1 MHDRQLKT
9 SLLFC
14 ADFHLALTF
23 TITRW
28 SIYCIWSTDWDIFIK
43 SKNRSEVIDFG
54 WLLTFQ
60 WAQLIRNSIPVD
72 IAD

>member
-1 MHDRQLKT
+1 MHYMQLKT

-14 ADFHLALTF
+14 ADFHLALFF
-23 TITRW
+23 TITGW
-28 SIYCIWSTDWDIFIK
+28 IVYCIWSTEWDTFIK
-43 SKNRSEVIDFG
+43 SKNRLEMIDFD

-60 WAQLIRNSIPVD
+60 WAQLIRNSMPVD